1 MAEYLNK
8 LIIKMQ
14 QALNIIKTD
23 IRNILRDYS
32 LLVIIFVPLIIT
44 ALLRWGYPVLL
55 SVVPAISEYSMLLLA
70 MLCMISSIMP
80 GMAISF
86 VILDEKDNQ
95 LLPSLMILPVSLKKI
110 TWHRNLI
117 IYMYGVIAAIITL
130 SFSGIAEINSG
141 RIIMLAFLAAAP
153 APVMA
158 MVPAFF
164 AANKIE
170 GATLA
175 KMLNFLIIFPL
186 PAFIFTGWWTNL
198 LMIFPSW
205 WVYKAFSATGNLP
218 VFLPILLTGLVFHLV
233 LIIVVIRRIFG
244 KILIYI

>member
-1 MAEYLNK
+1 
-8 LIIKMQ
+8 MQ

-32 LLVIIFVPLIIT
+32 LLVIIFVPVIII
-44 ALLRWGYPVLL
+44 ALLRLGYPILL
-55 SVVPAISEYSMLLLA
+55 AEVPAISDYTLLILA
-70 MLCMISSIMP
+70 MLCMISAIMP

-95 LLPSLMILPVSLKKI
+95 LLPALMILPVSLKKI
-110 TWHRNLI
+110 TWYRNLI
-117 IYMYGVIAAIITL
+117 IYMYGMIAAIFTL
-130 SFSGIAEINSG
+130 SFSGIAEINIG
-141 RIIMLAFLAAAP
+141 KTFMLSILAAAP

-170 GATLA
+170 GATIA
-175 KMLNFLIIFPL
+175 KVLNFLIIFPL

-205 WVYKAFSATGNLP
+205 WIYKTFSATGSLWTFLP
-218 VFLPILLTGLVFHLV
+218 VLLTGLVYHLI
-233 LIIVVIRRIFG
+233 LIILVVKRIFG
-244 KILIYI
+244 NIQIQA